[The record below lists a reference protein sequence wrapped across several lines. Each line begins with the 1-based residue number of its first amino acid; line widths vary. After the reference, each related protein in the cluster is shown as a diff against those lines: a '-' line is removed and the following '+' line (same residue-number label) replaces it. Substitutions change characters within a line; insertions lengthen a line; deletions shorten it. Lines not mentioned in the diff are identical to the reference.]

1 MYNLQILTQHLTVF
15 FWGWIV
21 NLSFKNIIPY
31 LSGMEGIG
39 SILIIL
45 FWMFIANRI
54 IKFVKGK
61 LAGDGNTTQPKT
73 NTSTTQ
79 KKPQQTFQE
88 IFKELQKQMEEN
100 QTGKK
105 LPDYTEKNIRPKQP
119 IVQKQQQQKKEAVN
133 LQHVYVSKNIVS
145 DKERQ
150 KDSEF
155 KQFVRSERKKEHDAE
170 AHQLDKK
177 IYELHEEEQQGVPF
191 ELDLRNAIIGSI
203 ILERPYS

>member
-1 MYNLQILTQHLTVF
+1 
-15 FWGWIV
+15 
-21 NLSFKNIIPY
+21 
-31 LSGMEGIG
+31 MEGIG
-39 SILIIL
+39 SIIIIL
-45 FWMFIANRI
+45 FWLFVGNRI

-61 LAGDGNTTQPKT
+61 LIGDGTATQQSRP

-105 LPDYTEKNIRPKQP
+105 LPDYSEKNIRPKQP

-133 LQHVYVSKNIVS
+133 LQQVYVSKDVIS
-145 DKERQ
+145 DKE
-150 KDSEF
+150 KKKSSEF
-155 KQFVRSERKKEHDAE
+155 EQFVRSERKKEHDAE
-170 AHQLDKK
+170 SSQLDKK
-177 IYELHEEEQQGVPF
+177 IYGIHEEEQQGVPF

>member
-1 MYNLQILTQHLTVF
+1 MYNLHILMQHFTQF

-21 NLSFKNIIPY
+21 NLSIQGIIPY

-45 FWMFIANRI
+45 FWLFIGNRI
-54 IKFVKGK
+54 IKFIKGK
-61 LAGDGNTTQPKT
+61 LVGDGTTQQARPNTT
-73 NTSTTQ
+73 TTQ

-105 LPDYTEKNIRPKQP
+105 LPDYSEKNIRPKQP
-119 IVQKQQQQKKEAVN
+119 VVQKQQQQKKEAVN
-133 LQHVYVSKNIVS
+133 LQQVYVSKEVIS
-145 DKERQ
+145 DKE
-150 KDSEF
+150 KKKSSEF
-155 KQFVRSERKKEHDAE
+155 EQFVRTERKKEHDAE
-170 AHQLDKK
+170 SSQLDKK
-177 IYELHEEEQQGVPF
+177 IYGIHEEEQQGVPF